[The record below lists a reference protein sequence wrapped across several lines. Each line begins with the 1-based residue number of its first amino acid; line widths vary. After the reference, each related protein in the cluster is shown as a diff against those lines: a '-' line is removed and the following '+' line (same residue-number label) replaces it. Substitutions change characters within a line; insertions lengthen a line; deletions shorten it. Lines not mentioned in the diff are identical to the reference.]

1 MPIKNKKR
9 NVKQKSKAKL
19 HPRNKHQGRY
29 NLQELANTNSDLK
42 PFIFVNE
49 HEIETLD
56 FADPEAV
63 KALNKALLLHFY
75 NIKNWEIPQGYLVPP
90 IPGRADYIHNI
101 SDLLATS
108 NKGII
113 PKGKQIKCFD
123 VGVGANC
130 VYPLIG
136 NSEYGWSFVGVDIDQ
151 TAIDSANKIVSA
163 NPQLDGKIKFR
174 HQINNKN
181 IFNGVM
187 ELTERFH
194 VTICNP
200 PFYSSMHEAQ
210 AKAIKKVSNLS
221 KLKVDEVT
229 ANFGGQSKEVYCYG
243 GEGKFVN
250 TMIEQSKTYANCCL
264 WFTTLISNV
273 AHLDAAYKQ
282 LDYAEAFDIKILPM
296 GQGNKVSRILAWT
309 FQNKEKQEAW
319 MSTLPQ
325 QEKPEISTKEI

>member
-1 MPIKNKKR
+1 MPTKSIKR
-9 NVKQKSKAKL
+9 NAKKKTKAKL

-29 NLQELANTNSDLK
+29 NLQELSIKNPDLK
-42 PFIFVNE
+42 SFIFVND

-63 KALNKALLLHFY
+63 KALNKALLLHY
-75 NIKNWEIPQGYLVPP
+75 YGIKNWEIPQGYLCPP

-101 SDLLATS
+101 ADLLATS

-113 PKGKQIKCFD
+113 PKGKQVKCLD
-123 VGVGANC
+123 IGIGANC

-136 NSEYGWSFVGVDIDQ
+136 NSEYGWSFVGADIDE
-151 TAIDSANKIVSA
+151 TAIASSQKIVVA

-174 HQINNKN
+174 HQPNNKN
-181 IFNGVM
+181 VFVGVL

-200 PFYSSMHEAQ
+200 PFYASMAEAQ
-210 AKAIKKVSNLS
+210 AKAAKKLSNLG
-221 KLKVDEVT
+221 KEKAEEVV
-229 ANFGGQSKEVYCYG
+229 ANFGGKSKEVWCYG

-250 TMIEQSKTYANCCL
+250 TMIEQSKTYANSCL
-264 WFTTLISNV
+264 WFTTLISNI

-282 LDYAEAFDIKILPM
+282 LDYAGAFDIKILPM
-296 GQGNKVSRILAWT
+296 GQGSKVSRVLAWT
-309 FQNKEKQEAW
+309 FQTKEKQEAW
-319 MSTLPQ
+319 MSTLQ
-325 QEKPEISTKEI
+325 VTEK